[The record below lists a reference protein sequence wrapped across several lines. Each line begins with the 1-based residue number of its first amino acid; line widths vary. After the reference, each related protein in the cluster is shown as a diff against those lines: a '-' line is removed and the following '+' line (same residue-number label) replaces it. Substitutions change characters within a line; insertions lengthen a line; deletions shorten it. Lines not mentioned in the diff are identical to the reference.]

1 LKIFST
7 GMEEEMDVRVDEA
20 GEERRV
26 AEVDDARVCRVV
38 NGCADGANAVALDKN
53 FAGLEESAGVNL
65 EEACGMKHDGL
76 LS

>member
-7 GMEEEMDVRVDEA
+7 GIEEEMDVRVDEA

-26 AEVDDARVCRVV
+26 AEVDDARVCGVV
-38 NGCADGANAVALDKN
+38 NGCADGVNAVALDKN